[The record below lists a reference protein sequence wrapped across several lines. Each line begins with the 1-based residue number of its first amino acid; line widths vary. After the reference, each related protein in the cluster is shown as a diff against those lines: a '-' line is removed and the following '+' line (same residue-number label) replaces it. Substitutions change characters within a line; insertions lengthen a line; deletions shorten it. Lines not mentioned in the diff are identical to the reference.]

1 MREGD
6 LQLLITLDD
15 PWNAQE
21 LDGFNNRQAGHSVT
35 SRPGQPDPTRGRH
48 DRRAEDVNDDGSYKV
63 TSNTS
68 AGKGHHHG
76 PF

>member
-21 LDGFNNRQAGHSVT
+21 CDAFNNRQSGLRVT
-35 SRPGQPDPTRGRH
+35 PRPGQPDPKRGRH
-48 DRRAEDVNDDGSYKV
+48 DRRAEDVNLP
-63 TSNTS
+63 
-68 AGKGHHHG
+68 KGD
-76 PF
+76 PT